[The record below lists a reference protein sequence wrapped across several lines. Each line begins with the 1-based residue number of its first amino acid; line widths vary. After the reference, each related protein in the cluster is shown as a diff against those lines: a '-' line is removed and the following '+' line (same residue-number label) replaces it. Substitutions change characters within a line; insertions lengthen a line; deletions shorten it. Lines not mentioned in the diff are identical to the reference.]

1 MSVPRRKFSYSEL
14 YWSAFFPHFPA
25 FDLNKEKYSALIG
38 LHVLTP
44 IDFVIYFFIKRK
56 EKMQSN
62 YRKKV
67 KLQEALAALGV
78 T

>member
-1 MSVPRRKFSYSEL
+1 MSVPYRKFSYSEL

-25 FDLNKEKYSALIG
+25 FDLNKEKYSSLIN
-38 LHVLTP
+38 
-44 IDFVIYFFIKRK
+44 IIYFFIKRK

-67 KLQEALAALGV
+67 KL
-78 T
+78 